1 MRDLLYKNLTSSDG
15 KKRILAS
22 SEIVDKEGVRSII
35 RRKFVCMV
43 KEIKDNKMGEKP
55 LPYLY
60 VLKERNTFE
69 QKERFYC
76 RLKGS
81 VYAVSGRRLFLI
93 LYTHSLKI
101 SLATLQKQP

>member
-35 RRKFVCMV
+35 RRQFVCMV
-43 KEIKDNKMGEKP
+43 KEIKDNKMKEKP
-55 LPYLY
+55 LPFLY
-60 VLKERNTFE
+60 VLKERNTLE
-69 QKERFYC
+69 QKEKFYC
-76 RLKGS
+76 RIKGS
-81 VYAVSGRRLFLI
+81 VYAVSGGRLFLI

-101 SLATLQKQP
+101 ALATL